1 MTTVP
6 AKPQAPP
13 RTPLPLSSSSY
24 KSHNNKQYKIT
35 KQKKNVKY
43 KWKLLLQQLCC
54 NFEPNMSPLSLSLF
68 PPQLLLLY
76 CSLLPTSFHFMRF
89 LFSTANSEQ
98 GKQTKPNETK
108 RNSYKKMKK
117 QGKQQT

>member
-6 AKPQAPP
+6 AKPHNPP
-13 RTPLPLSSSSY
+13 PPPLPFSSSSY

-54 NFEPNMSPLSLSLF
+54 NFEPNMSPLTLSFPLSSCCSTAPCCPHHFTLCVSYF
-68 PPQLLLLY
+68 PP
-76 CSLLPTSFHFMRF
+76 PIRNK
-89 LFSTANSEQ
+89 AN
-98 GKQTKPNETK
+98 KQNQTK
-108 RNSYKKMKK
+108 RNETHTKK
-117 QGKQQT
+117 